1 MGSPQAWGCRGDFDL
16 EVMSRGVGGQ
26 PRVSE
31 SSPGGSGEGGLARG
45 GAAAPTWQQRPPQP
59 VPCPAAFTGPP
70 DPLHGTSLYQKVR
83 AAAQVSPGP
92 TSALGPQ
99 LPSRCGTRALCVALR
114 GGGTVG
120 RVATLST
127 LTSCLGLGEHL
138 VLGHPVPAAS
148 LAASQGP
155 AASRYA
161 ACPASHGVL
170 PREGAWGPPP
180 PVTQSSHRHG
190 LPVQAPERPPG
201 LRLQQGAGPHR

>member
-1 MGSPQAWGCRGDFDL
+1 MFQKAPL
-16 EVMSRGVGGQ
+16 VGVGRAGWPGEELQ
-26 PRVSE
+26 HRPGSSAPSACALPCSLHRAPGSAPWDQLVPE
-31 SSPGGSGEGGLARG
+31 SAGSCPGESRTHL
-45 GAAAPTWQQRPPQP
+45 
-59 VPCPAAFTGPP
+59 
-70 DPLHGTSLYQKVR
+70 
-83 AAAQVSPGP
+83 SPGP
-92 TSALGPQ
+92 Q
-99 LPSRCGTRALCVALR
+99 LHSRCGTRALCVALR
-114 GGGTVG
+114 GGGTVR
-120 RVATLST
+120 RVATLSA

-180 PVTQSSHRHG
+180 PVTQSSRRHG

-201 LRLQQGAGPHR
+201 LRLQQGAGPHRWVPRGRSVRDGRCGKGTPV